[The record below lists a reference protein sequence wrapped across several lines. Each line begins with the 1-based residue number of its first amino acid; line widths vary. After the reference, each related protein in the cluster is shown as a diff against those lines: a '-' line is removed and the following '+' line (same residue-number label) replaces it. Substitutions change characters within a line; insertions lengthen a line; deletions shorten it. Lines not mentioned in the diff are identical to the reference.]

1 MNHSISNSHLHISVL
16 SKGTEIASIKS
27 KLTGKEYMWQADPSI
42 WGSHA
47 PVLFP
52 AIGSF
57 KNYTCTINGNTY
69 VMPKHGFIRHN
80 EDLVLKDR
88 TDTALH

>member
-1 MNHSISNSHLHISVL
+1 M
-16 SKGTEIASIKS
+16 
-27 KLTGKEYMWQADPSI
+27 TGKEYMWQADPSI

-69 VMPKHGFIRHN
+69 AMPKHGFIRHN
-80 EDLVLKDR
+80 EDLFLKDR